1 MYFLFY
7 LFLIISIIG
16 GPGSGKGTQSK
27 YLSKITKIPHLSAG
41 DLLRNAF
48 ILYFI
53 LQEIKKE
60 NELSETIN
68 EYISVFIYIQKG
80 KILPSWI
87 TTSLIQNKILELQS
101 NYLILDGFP
110 RDIDNLKYWLKY
122 YPQHPFY
129 AVIYLNCSRKE
140 LYRRLSIRKID
151 SGRKDDN
158 DEVINNR
165 INNHFKTFAPIEIF
179 FEKQGILHSIEV
191 PDNVDVEIMY
201 NKTRILIQSIL
212 KL

>member
-1 MYFLFY
+1 M
-7 LFLIISIIG
+7 
-16 GPGSGKGTQSK
+16 
-27 YLSKITKIPHLSAG
+27 
-41 DLLRNAF
+41 
-48 ILYFI
+48 
-53 LQEIKKE
+53 
-60 NELSETIN
+60 
-68 EYISVFIYIQKG
+68 
-80 KILPSWI
+80 
-87 TTSLIQNKILELQS
+87 
-101 NYLILDGFP
+101 
-110 RDIDNLKYWLKY
+110 
-122 YPQHPFY
+122 
-129 AVIYLNCSRKE
+129 NCSKKE

-165 INNHFKTFAPIEIF
+165 INNHFKTFAPIENF